1 MAALDLGDSVLVTVN
16 GRLNEQRTMNT
27 FWFRVTAIA
36 DAPDESI
43 AFAAL
48 FLQLVGAGGLL
59 EDYLACV
66 PTNWAAEAVWF
77 QSITPVRQRK
87 VSFPWDA
94 IGGGP
99 SSALTSN
106 VQASITRVGDAARRD
121 AIGGIRIPIGTGVGS
136 ITNGRL
142 MAGQKTVLQDLA
154 DSMTQIVTT
163 IGPNVEYTPIVGK
176 PNNAGNYWNVVDTT
190 VQETARVLRRRTV
203 GLGI

>member
-1 MAALDLGDSVLVTVN
+1 MAALDQGDSVLVTVN

-27 FWFRVTAIA
+27 FWYRVTQIT
-36 DAPDESI
+36 DAPDEAI

-48 FLQLVGAGGLL
+48 FLQMTGAGGLL

-66 PTNWAAEAVWF
+66 PTNWTAEAVWF
-77 QSITPVRQRK
+77 QSITPIRQRK

-99 SSALTSN
+99 SSALTAN
-106 VQASITRVGDAARRD
+106 VQGSITRVGDAARRE
-121 AIGGIRIPIGTGVGS
+121 AIGGVRIPIGTGVGS

-142 MAGQKTVLQDLA
+142 VAGQKAAMQDLA
-154 DSMTQIVTT
+154 DSMAQVIATFA
-163 IGPNVEYTPIVGK
+163 PNVEYTPIVGK
-176 PNNAGNYWNVVDTT
+176 PNAAGNYWNVVDAT
-190 VQETARVLRRRTV
+190 VQDTVRVLRRRTV